1 MIKIMTKNK
10 YSPQM
15 AGKISFPQVLLE
27 RVADSNKITCL
38 SVKKK
43 TTYIEKDQTFSSW
56 MKGLGLGLE
65 RLIDTALRPIM
76 EQRPAYTP
84 VKGCTVNIKVSL
96 YTLGKECCLHL
107 LL

>member
-1 MIKIMTKNK
+1 
-10 YSPQM
+10 M

-56 MKGLGLGLE
+56 IKGLGLGVE
-65 RLIDTALRPIM
+65 RLIDAGLGPIM
-76 EQRPAYTP
+76 EQTPAYTP
-84 VKGCTVNIKVSL
+84 VKGCRVNVNVSL